1 MILKRRANA
10 TFKWRKKDSL
20 APRYRLPYRK
30 TVPTLKEFPKGNPV
44 NSHDV
49 ASSYIFFKFIYSV
62 RILEVQQIGVVDF
75 WDTWI
80 RPMPPQCNGKP
91 QSGNKKKKTTPLS
104 LKNLTGAFLVLS
116 VGLSLSFLAF
126 LVEKVISI
134 RERHLSHT
142 NNKLQ
147 QESNNVIV
155 MVPFKIKA
163 EGEEPVDI
171 SE

>member
-1 MILKRRANA
+1 MM
-10 TFKWRKKDSL
+10 
-20 APRYRLPYRK
+20 LPFHVY
-30 TVPTLKEFPKGNPV
+30 
-44 NSHDV
+44 
-49 ASSYIFFKFIYSV
+49 FFFFQFIYSV
-62 RILEVQQIGVVDF
+62 RILEVQQTGVVDF

-134 RERHLSHT
+134 RERHHAS
-142 NNKLQ
+142 NKLQ
-147 QESNNVIV
+147 QDSNNVIV
-155 MVPFKIKA
+155 MVPFKITA
-163 EGEEPVDI
+163 EEEEPVVILD
-171 SE
+171 